1 MKIKYGIDLGT
12 TNSGIAYI
20 NKGES
25 IIVKN
30 SLQKDTTP
38 SCVAFTKKKG
48 IRVGDSAYNQLSKDK
63 LTAIKTGGKYES
75 NVFVEFKR
83 TMGSDKKYHSTFMGK
98 DYSSEELSAEILKN
112 LKATTQSEDFKSV
125 VITIPAMFND
135 NQKAATQKAAELAGF
150 SQVELL
156 QEPIAAA
163 MAYGLDEKVGD
174 GQILIFDFGGGTFDV
189 CLVNVE
195 DGIMQVKDTEGD
207 NWLGGKNLDNAIVDE
222 IMMPYV
228 KGNYKIDSLLNDELS
243 STLLREALK
252 VEGEKIKIALSFS
265 DSYDVISDIGDYPDD
280 DEGEEIELDFSVT
293 KKDMQRVLGPIFQKS
308 IDITKE
314 VLKRNNLDGKSIQSL
329 ILVGGPTFSPVLRNM
344 LKEQIC
350 QADTSVDPMTVVS
363 RGAAIYASTF
373 DVSTEIK
380 DEIRDTSKVQLDLS
394 YESQSVD
401 TEEMLVV
408 KVDSE
413 KTDGDIPS
421 KIFVQVKRAD
431 GGWVSENKE
440 LDVSGDIIDLQL
452 VEGRPNIYNI
462 ILSDDKGSNIECE
475 PSEITIMQGVKTGNA
490 TLPYNYGVELV
501 GPNGRSLFYLIPG
514 LEKGQTMPA
523 TGEKPNLKT
532 LIDLKPGTNDE
543 ISISIYQGTVE
554 AEGTRAIN
562 QLWVSTAILS
572 GNDISKLLPKGSD
585 VNLVLE
591 IPKDGEYNLSIDIP
605 YLNDTIE
612 KPLILSEQKAED
624 DKWFSDQFK
633 NLDNEIAD
641 FEKDIN
647 SQNKSTL
654 DKIKFNLAKAKKE
667 FESRKSD
674 YDTRMKVRDEIRKIF
689 SEIDNLQDENFLPA
703 AIDELNSALEDL
715 KKEIIGSENES
726 HKTDFNSLKSRIDPV
741 IASNDIGQINDLT
754 KQFYNLLYTIK
765 DEKHGVDLYIGM
777 LMNINESFES
787 QPWSD
792 STKARSILN
801 NALSNTKNLTKDTA
815 KQYVIQLYA
824 LLPNP
829 NQTGPGIGQDDILK
843 A

>member
-30 SLQKDTTP
+30 SLQNDTTP
-38 SCVAFTKKKG
+38 SCVMFTKRQG
-48 IRVGDSAYNQLSKDK
+48 IRIGDQAYNQLSKDK
-63 LTAIKTGGKYES
+63 LTALKNLEEFES
-75 NVFVEFKR
+75 NTFVEFKR
-83 TMGSDKKYHSTFMGK
+83 TMGSDKKYPSTFMAK
-98 DYSSEELSAEILKN
+98 EYSSEELSAEVLKN
-112 LKATTQSEDFKSV
+112 LKSSTQEDFKSV

-135 NQKAATQKAAELAGF
+135 NQKAATQRAAELAGF
-150 SQVELL
+150 SQVKLL

-222 IMMPYV
+222 IMIPYL
-228 KGNYKIDSLLNDELS
+228 KENYKIDSFLS
-243 STLLREALK
+243 DDKKNSLLRDALK
-252 VEGEKIKIALSFS
+252 VEGEKIKISLSFS
-265 DSYDVISDIGDYPDD
+265 DSYDVVSDIGDYPEDD
-280 DEGEEIELDFSVT
+280 DGEEIELDFTVS
-293 KKDMQRVLGPIFQKS
+293 KDDIKRVLSPIFQKS

-314 VLKRNNLDGKSIQSL
+314 VLKRNNLDGKSVQSL

-408 KVDSE
+408 KVDSD

-431 GGWVSENKE
+431 GGWGSENKE

-501 GPNGRSLFYLIPG
+501 GPNGRGLFYLIPG

-532 LIDLKPGTNDE
+532 LIDLKAGTNDE
-543 ISISIYQGTVE
+543 ITISIYQGTVE

-591 IPKDGEYNLSIDIP
+591 IPEDGKYNLSIDIP

-612 KPLILSEQKAED
+612 KPLILSEQKGED
-624 DKWFSDQFK
+624 DKWFTDQFK

-689 SEIDNLQDENFLPA
+689 SEIDNLQDENILPA
-703 AIDELNSALEDL
+703 AIDKLNSALEEL
-715 KKEIIGSENES
+715 KKGIIGSENES
-726 HKTDFNSLKSRIDPV
+726 HKTAFNSLKSRIDPV

-754 KQFYNLLYTIK
+754 QQIYNLLLTIA
-765 DEKHGVDLYIGM
+765 DEKLGVDLYIGM
-777 LMNINESFES
+777 LMDFNESFES

-829 NQTGPGIGQDDILK
+829 NNGKLGKGQDDILK

>member
-12 TNSGIAYI
+12 TNSGIAFI

-25 IIVKN
+25 VIVKN
-30 SLQKDTTP
+30 ALQKDTTP
-38 SCVAFTKKKG
+38 SCVCFKKNQSLS
-48 IRVGDSAYNQLSKDK
+48 IGDTAYNTLNKDK
-63 LTAIKTGGKYES
+63 LLALKKLGEFQS
-75 NVFVEFKR
+75 NTFVEFKR
-83 TMGSDKKYHSTFMGK
+83 TMGSDKNYHSTFMEK
-98 DYSSEELSAEILKN
+98 DYSSEELSAEVLKN
-112 LKATTQSEDFKSV
+112 LKSSTQEDFKSV

-135 NQKAATQKAAELAGF
+135 NQKDATQKAAELAGF

-189 CLVNVE
+189 CLVKVE

-222 IMMPYV
+222 IMIPYL
-228 KGNYKIDSLLNDELS
+228 KENYNIDSFLNDDKKNS
-243 STLLREALK
+243 LLREALK
-252 VEGEKIKIALSFS
+252 VEAEKVKISLSFS
-265 DSYDVISDIGDYPDD
+265 DSYDVISDVGDYPEDD
-280 DEGEEIELDFSVT
+280 DGKEIELDFSVT
-293 KKDMQRVLGPIFQKS
+293 KDEMERVLGPIFQKA
-308 IDITKE
+308 IDITNE
-314 VLKRNNLDGKSIQSL
+314 VLKRNNLDGKSIKSL

-373 DVSTEIK
+373 DVSAEIK
-380 DEIRDTSKVQLDLS
+380 DEVRDTSKVQLDLS

-421 KIFVQVKRAD
+421 KIFVEVKRAD
-431 GGWVSENKE
+431 GGWGSGNKE
-440 LDVSGDIIDLQL
+440 LDVTGDIIDLQL

-462 ILSDDKGSNIECE
+462 FLTDDKGSKIDCE
-475 PSEITIMQGVKTGNA
+475 PNEITIMQGVKTGNA
-490 TLPYNYGVELV
+490 TLPYHYGVELV
-501 GPNGRSLFYLIPG
+501 GPNGRGLFYLIPG

-532 LIDLKPGTNDE
+532 LIDLKPGTDDE
-543 ISISIYQGTVE
+543 ITISIYQGTSA

-562 QLWVSTAILS
+562 QLWVSTAVLS

-605 YLNDTIE
+605 FLNDTIE
-612 KPLILSEQKAED
+612 KPLVLAEQKGED
-624 DKWFSDQFK
+624 DKWYSDQFK

-647 SQNKSTL
+647 SQNKSKL
-654 DKIKFNLAKAKKE
+654 DKIKFDLAKAKKE
-667 FESRKSD
+667 FDSRKTD
-674 YDTRMKVRDEIRKIF
+674 FDTRMKVRDDIRKIF
-689 SEIDNLQDENFLPA
+689 SQLDNLQDDNLLPSA
-703 AIDELNSALEDL
+703 VEKLNSAFDNL
-715 KKEIIGSENES
+715 KKEMVGSENEF
-726 HKTDFNSLKSRIDPV
+726 HKTAFNSLKSRVEPV
-741 IASNDIGQINDLT
+741 LASEDIGQINDLAEEIT
-754 KQFYNLLYTIK
+754 SLWVTIV
-765 DEKHGVDLYIGM
+765 DEKHGADLYISM
-777 LMNINESFES
+777 LMNFNDDFES

-792 STKARSILN
+792 KSKARSIIN
-801 NALSNTKNLTKDTA
+801 NALSNVKNLNKDTA
-815 KQYVIQLYA
+815 IGYLRQLYK

-829 NQTGPGIGQDDILK
+829 NQSGGGPDGILG

>member
-12 TNSGIAYI
+12 TNSGIAFI

-25 IIVKN
+25 VIVKN
-30 SLQKDTTP
+30 ALQKDTTP
-38 SCVAFTKKKG
+38 SCVCFKKNQSLS
-48 IRVGDSAYNQLSKDK
+48 IGDTAYNRLNKDK
-63 LTAIKTGGKYES
+63 LLALKKLGEFQS
-75 NVFVEFKR
+75 NTFVEFKR
-83 TMGSDKKYHSTFMGK
+83 TMGSDKKYHSTFMEK
-98 DYSSEELSAEILKN
+98 DYSSEELSAEVLKS
-112 LKATTQSEDFKSV
+112 LKSSTQEDFKSV

-135 NQKAATQKAAELAGF
+135 NQKDATQKAAELAGF

-189 CLVNVE
+189 CLVKVE

-222 IMMPYV
+222 IMIPYL
-228 KGNYKIDSLLNDELS
+228 KENYNIDSFLNDDKKNS
-243 STLLREALK
+243 LLREALK
-252 VEGEKIKIALSFS
+252 VEAEKVKISLSFS
-265 DSYDVISDIGDYPDD
+265 DSYDVISDVGDYPEDD
-280 DEGEEIELDFSVT
+280 DGEEIELDFSVT
-293 KKDMQRVLGPIFQKS
+293 KDEMERVLGPIFQKA
-308 IDITKE
+308 IDITNE
-314 VLKRNNLDGKSIQSL
+314 VLKRNNLDGKSIKSL

-373 DVSTEIK
+373 DVSAEIK
-380 DEIRDTSKVQLDLS
+380 DEVRDTSKVQLDLS

-421 KIFVQVKRAD
+421 KIFVEVKRAD
-431 GGWVSENKE
+431 GGWGSGNKE
-440 LDVSGDIIDLQL
+440 LDVTGDIIDLQL

-462 ILSDDKGSNIECE
+462 ILTADKGSKIDCE
-475 PSEITIMQGVKTGNA
+475 PNEITIMQGVKTGNA
-490 TLPYNYGVELV
+490 TLPYHYGVELV
-501 GPNGRSLFYLIPG
+501 GPNGRGLFYLIPG

-532 LIDLKPGTNDE
+532 LIDLKPGTDDE
-543 ISISIYQGTVE
+543 ITISIYQGTSA

-572 GNDISKLLPKGSD
+572 GHDISKLLPKGSD

-612 KPLILSEQKAED
+612 KPLILAEQKGED
-624 DKWFSDQFK
+624 DKWFTDQFK
-633 NLDNEIAD
+633 NLDKEIAD
-641 FEKDIN
+641 FEKDVN
-647 SQNKSTL
+647 SQNKSKL
-654 DKIKFNLAKAKKE
+654 DKIKFNLAKAKQE

-674 YDTRMKVRDEIRKIF
+674 FDTRMKVRDEIRMMF
-689 SEIDNLQDENFLPA
+689 TEIDNLQDDNLLPS
-703 AIDELNSALEDL
+703 AIEKLNSAFENL
-715 KKEIIGSENES
+715 KNEMIGSENES
-726 HKTDFNSLKSRIDPV
+726 QKTAFNSLKSRMEPV
-741 IASNDIGQINDLT
+741 IASEDIGQINDLT
-754 KQFYNLLYTIK
+754 EQISSLAFTIV
-765 DEKHGVDLYIGM
+765 DEKHGVNLYIGM
-777 LMNINESFES
+777 LMNFNDDFES

-792 STKARSILN
+792 RTKARSILN
-801 NALSNTKNLTKDTA
+801 NALSNVKNLTKDTA
-815 KQYVIQLYA
+815 IGYLRQLYA

-829 NQTGPGIGQDDILK
+829 NDGGGSGGPDDILR